1 MSLGS
6 LFTAMVT
13 PFNDDFTIN
22 YSEAQRLARYL
33 VENGSDGIV
42 VSGTTGEAPTLSK
55 EEKISL
61 FKAVKEAVG
70 EKGKVIAGTGSYS
83 TEDTLKLTKEVEK
96 VGVDAVLVVVPYYNK
111 PPQKGLF
118 THFKKVAG
126 NTSLPVI
133 LYNVPSRT
141 AVNLDAET
149 TVSLSKIDN
158 IVGIKEASGNLAQVA
173 YIISH
178 AENGFFVYSG
188 DDSFTFPLLSL
199 GGDGVIS
206 VASHLVGREMKK
218 MIEKVKNGEL
228 EEARKIHLRLL
239 PLFKKLFLTT
249 NPIMIKKA
257 MQLVGFKVGAP
268 RLPLV
273 EASEKETEVLKETL
287 RSLGLI

>member
-13 PFNDDFTIN
+13 PFHDNFTIN

-33 VENGSDGIV
+33 VENGSDGVV

-55 EEKISL
+55 EEKVSL

-83 TEDTLKLTKEVEK
+83 TEDTLKLTKEAERVE
-96 VGVDAVLVVVPYYNK
+96 VDAVLVVVPYYNK

-118 THFKKVAG
+118 AHFKKVAE

-149 TVSLSKIDN
+149 TVSLSKINN
-158 IVGIKEASGNLAQVA
+158 IMGIKEASGNLAQVA

-178 AENGFFVYSG
+178 AESGFSVYSG
-188 DDSFTFPLLSL
+188 DDSFTFPLISL

-206 VASHLVGREMKK
+206 VASHLVGREMKE
-218 MIEKVKNGEL
+218 MIEKVKRGEL

-249 NPIMIKKA
+249 NPIIIKKA

-268 RLPLV
+268 RLPLI

-287 RSLGLI
+287 RNLGLI

>member
-13 PFNDDFTIN
+13 PFHDNFTIN

-33 VENGSDGIV
+33 VENGSDGVV

-55 EEKISL
+55 EEKVSL

-83 TEDTLKLTKEVEK
+83 TEDTLKLTKEAERVE
-96 VGVDAVLVVVPYYNK
+96 VDAVLVVVPYYNK

-118 THFKKVAG
+118 AHFKKVAE

-149 TVSLSKIDN
+149 TVSLSKINN
-158 IVGIKEASGNLAQVA
+158 IMGIKEASGNLAQVA

-178 AENGFFVYSG
+178 AESGFSVYSG
-188 DDSFTFPLLSL
+188 DDSFTFPLISL

-206 VASHLVGREMKK
+206 VASHLVGREMKE
-218 MIEKVKNGEL
+218 MIEKVKRGEL

-268 RLPLV
+268 RLPLI

-287 RSLGLI
+287 RNLGLI

>member
-70 EKGKVIAGTGSYS
+70 ERGKVIAGTGSYS
-83 TEDTLKLTKEVEK
+83 TEDALKLTKEAER

-118 THFKKVAG
+118 AHFKKVAES
-126 NTSLPVI
+126 TSLPVI

-141 AVNLDAET
+141 AVNLDAQT

-158 IVGIKEASGNLAQVA
+158 IMGIKEASGNLAQVA

-178 AENGFFVYSG
+178 AEKGFFVYSG

-199 GGDGVIS
+199 GGEGVIS
-206 VASHLVGREMKK
+206 VASHLVGRKMKE

-228 EEARKIHLRLL
+228 EEARKIHLHLL

-249 NPIMIKKA
+249 NPIIIKKA

-268 RLPLV
+268 RLPLI
-273 EASEKETEVLKETL
+273 EASEKETEALKETL

>member
-33 VENGSDGIV
+33 VENGSDGVV

-55 EEKISL
+55 EEKVSL

-83 TEDTLKLTKEVEK
+83 TEDTLKLTKEAER

-118 THFKKVAG
+118 AHFKKVAES
-126 NTSLPVI
+126 TSLPVI

-149 TVSLSKIDN
+149 TVNLSRVNN
-158 IVGIKEASGNLAQVA
+158 IMGIKEASGNLAQVA

-178 AENGFFVYSG
+178 AESGFFVYSG

-206 VASHLVGREMKK
+206 VASHLVGREMKE
-218 MIEKVKNGEL
+218 MIEKVKRGEV

-268 RLPLV
+268 RLPLI
-273 EASEKETEVLKETL
+273 EASEKETEALKETL